1 MLGLI
6 GLFASCS
13 SQNCKISGTMENATD
28 GDTLFL
34 ARMSDGNFAP
44 SDTIIVKDGKFSL
57 ETPCDSTI
65 IASFFFHDKQND
77 AVYSNI
83 FFMEPG
89 NVQLSIGRDGKVAGT
104 ENNDIYQE
112 LSDSIFGIHEKMN
125 ELYAQQAQADSAT
138 AALADNSAQ
147 LMALDQQA
155 NQVLKSY
162 VEKYIG
168 KPCGY
173 FLLLSCYDLFE
184 PAEVLELA
192 AKVPAN
198 YQGSK
203 PLQLLKEEA
212 DKSSK
217 TSNGQKFIDVTIPS
231 ADGGQLKLSDVVKAN
246 KLTLVDCWASWCG
259 PCRAEMP
266 NVVELYKKYH
276 GKGLEIVG
284 ISFDEDEKAWKKA
297 IKDMG
302 MTWLQASELQSWDN
316 VMTAQYNVTSI
327 PYTILIDQNGT
338 IIAQQ
343 LRGEELEKAVAEYLD

>member
-1 MLGLI
+1 MLGLM
-6 GLFASCS
+6 GLLASCS
-13 SQNCKISGTMENATD
+13 SQNCKISGTVENAKD

-34 ARMSDGNFAP
+34 ARMSDGNFTP
-44 SDTIIVKDGKFSL
+44 TDTIVLKDGKFSL

-83 FFMEPG
+83 FFMEKG
-89 NVQLSIGRDGKVAGT
+89 NVQLSIGREGKVSGT

-125 ELYAQQAQADSAT
+125 DIYTRQAQADSAT
-138 AALADNSAQ
+138 ASQEEFSQQ

-155 NQVLKSY
+155 NQVLKDY
-162 VEKYIG
+162 VKKYVG

-173 FLLLSCYDLFE
+173 FLLLSCYDLFDPE
-184 PAEVLELA
+184 EVLELA
-192 AKVPAN
+192 SQVPAN

-203 PLQLLKEEA
+203 TIQLLKEEA
-212 DKSSK
+212 EKSSK
-217 TSNGQKFIDVTIPS
+217 TANGQKFIDVTIPA

-266 NVVELYKKYH
+266 NVVALYKKYH
-276 GKGLEIVG
+276 DKGLEIVG
-284 ISFDEDEKAWKKA
+284 ISFDEDEKAWKNA
-297 IKDMG
+297 IKEMG

-316 VMTAQYNVTSI
+316 VMTEKYNVTSI

-343 LRGEELEKAVAEYLD
+343 LRGEELEQTVKEYLD